1 MKQVDSEILV
11 RRLLDHLRAELPR
24 VLEDYSDEQIKLQA
38 PQLLLNHDS
47 ETTIFPAIKVLWQVT
62 DYEQLVAE
70 TEAYELRKTIHT
82 CLIVVML
89 AGGDPEKL
97 VYETHRYVAAIEHCI
112 QSATLADK
120 ALDSNTNAPTG
131 LADRLKLN
139 FDPVWKILRKY
150 EFESGSLPSNKS
162 ILVQRHLLDFEA
174 QY

>member
-1 MKQVDSEILV
+1 MKQVDSELLV
-11 RRLLDHLRAELPR
+11 RRLLDHLRANLPAT
-24 VLEDYSDEQIKLQA
+24 LAEYSDEQIKLQP
-38 PQLLLNHDS
+38 PQLLLNHNS
-47 ETTIFPAIKVLWQVT
+47 EVNIFPAIKVLWQIT

-97 VYETHRYVAAIEHCI
+97 AWETHRYVAAIEACI

-120 ALDSNTNAPTG
+120 TLSSPLDVPTG
-131 LADRLKLN
+131 LVDRLKLN

-150 EFESGSLPSNKS
+150 EFESGSLPTNKS

>member
-11 RRLLDHLRAELPR
+11 RRLLDHLRANLPAT
-24 VLEDYSDEQIKLQA
+24 LAEYSDEQIKLDP

-47 ETTIFPAIKVLWQVT
+47 EINLFPAVKVLWQIT
-62 DYEQLVAE
+62 DYNQLVDE

-89 AGGDPEKL
+89 AGGDAEKL
-97 VYETHRYVAAIEHCI
+97 VWETHRYVAAIEDCI
-112 QSATLADK
+112 QSASLADK
-120 ALDSNTNAPTG
+120 TVDFPSNVPTG
-131 LADRLKLN
+131 LVDRLKLN

-174 QY
+174 SY